1 MTEATLQ
8 IEDPNPFHRGDLL
21 TYDSALF
28 AVEKMQRK
36 SRIED
41 GELKKGKV
49 TVHVRSSSMLGVE
62 VGQDAAVR
70 EQLPGGWHRCR
81 LVADGREI
89 LNGSVHGLYG
99 ISTGAGAGGAYTWS
113 LRLEDQ
119 ALEDLL
125 RMLENTRMD
134 ASVITEAI
142 QPDDY
147 ISMSTHLGEG
157 TSAERRPWTRP
168 VALWNRLIEELT
180 GVTQPEP
187 LDGLFP
193 LSVSAQ
199 DPDTGEI
206 IEHSYSTDPVL
217 LDSTRPSSTTLP
229 SLTGKDYFDV
239 LRAAQ
244 GARLF
249 AGYADFP
256 SDAIEVTLRP
266 GGWSDEEGLQE
277 LTPESGGYD
286 WTTRK
291 PGEEGYALR
300 YENEPPKHKEY
311 VGQFDEDFSALDAL
325 PTAPALYAEAG
336 GGWHLSA
343 DGESDDRSAEK
354 IGLTLPGI
362 PDAARDYKTYPDGYE
377 EAVMMGKPRVTPAS
391 GGAAGQDGG
400 TVYIAA
406 AAQNDSDNYRA
417 VEWREVLLPA
427 AGQPD
432 HVSELWPASL
442 MARQELKAVPMRQV
456 KGTFRE
462 PDTALAPGVFSEGAS
477 LEGLPYL
484 AEELS
489 ADVRAHTIDATLIRP
504 ARRLSDPALSPTGPP
519 AALET
524 NHGYYR
530 TRSEA
535 TSDVSWI
542 SWADPAGAAP
552 ADAYQIQQR
561 NINDESGGEWTD
573 WADHPEGR
581 INMFQMSR
589 LQWRIRSIYRWAP
602 NSDWV
607 YTEEIERQ

>member
-1 MTEATLQ
+1 MTEASLQ
-8 IEDPNPFHRGDLL
+8 IEDPSAPGELL
-21 TYDSALF
+21 TYESALF
-28 AVEKMQRK
+28 ADEKMRKK

-49 TVHVRSSSMLGVE
+49 DVHVRSSSMLGVE
-62 VGQDAAVR
+62 VGQDAATR

-81 LVADGREI
+81 LEANGREI
-89 LNGSVHGLYG
+89 INGSVHGLYG
-99 ISTGAGAGGAYTWS
+99 VSTGAGAGGAYTWS
-113 LRLEDQ
+113 LQLEDQ

-125 RMLENTRMD
+125 RKLENTRMD

-142 QPDDY
+142 QSDDY

-157 TSAERRPWTRP
+157 SSAERRPWARP
-168 VALWNRLIEELT
+168 AALWNRLIEGLP
-180 GVTQPEP
+180 GVSQPEP
-187 LDGLFP
+187 VEGLFP
-193 LSVSAQ
+193 LTVRAEDASSG
-199 DPDTGEI
+199 DR
-206 IEHSYSTDPVL
+206 IEHSYATDPVL

-229 SLTGKDYFDV
+229 SLTGKEYFDV
-239 LRAAQ
+239 LRASQ

-249 AGYADFP
+249 ARYAGFP
-256 SDAIEVTLRP
+256 SEEIAVTLRP

-311 VGQFDEDFSALDAL
+311 VGQFDEDFSATDAL
-325 PTAPALYAEAG
+325 PTASALYAEVG
-336 GGWHLSA
+336 GGWHFSA
-343 DGESDDRSAEK
+343 DGDSEERSAET

-362 PDAARDYKTYPDGYE
+362 PDAAVNTKTYPDGYQ

-391 GGAAGQDGG
+391 DGGAAGQDGG

-406 AAQNDSDNYRA
+406 VAQNDSDNYRA
-417 VEWREVLLPA
+417 VEWREVLFPA

-442 MARQELKAVPMRQV
+442 MARQELKAVPMRQL

-462 PDTALAPGVFSEGAS
+462 PDTPLAPGVFSEGAS

-484 AEELS
+484 VEELS
-489 ADVRAHTIDATLIRP
+489 EDVRAHTIDATLIRP
-504 ARRLSDPALSPTGPP
+504 ARRPSDPALPPTGPP
-519 AALET
+519 ASLDT
-524 NHGYYR
+524 NHGYYQ
-530 TRSEA
+530 TGSEA

-542 SWADPAGAAP
+542 SWADPVGAAP
-552 ADAYQIQQR
+552 PDAYQIQQR
-561 NINDESGGEWTD
+561 NINQDSGGEWTD

-581 INMFQMSR
+581 INMFGMSR

-602 NSDWV
+602 DSDWV